1 VAIIVLLILSALTS
15 GSLVIQR
22 QLKALRRLGPSCP
35 PGLHAG
41 PNLSVFF
48 IFLVIFMGTCTFSF
62 FVVPGI
68 YSPKV
73 VDDEALV
80 QIVIYYIV
88 ALSFIVAG
96 FCLVV
101 LTMWFLRYFR
111 YFALSWLSR
120 LYRELPEFN

>member
-1 VAIIVLLILSALTS
+1 MSS
-15 GSLVIQR
+15 SLVIQR
-22 QLKALRRLGPSCP
+22 QVKALRRLGPSSP
-35 PGLHAG
+35 PELHAG
-41 PNLSVFF
+41 PNLSAFF
-48 IFLVIFMGTCTFSF
+48 ILLVIFMGTCTFSF

-68 YSPKV
+68 YYSSKV

-88 ALSFIVAG
+88 ALSFIVAL

-101 LTMWFLRYFR
+101 LTTWFLRYFR

-120 LYRELPEFN
+120 LYKELPGFN

>member
-1 VAIIVLLILSALTS
+1 MVIFVLLISSALTS
-15 GSLVIQR
+15 GPLVIQR
-22 QLKALRRLGPSCP
+22 QVKALRRLGPSIP
-35 PGLHAG
+35 PNLHTG

-48 IFLVIFMGTCTFSF
+48 ILLAIFMGTCTFSF

-80 QIVIYYIV
+80 QIVISYIV
-88 ALSFIVAG
+88 ALSFIVAM

-101 LTMWFLRYFR
+101 LTTWFLRYFR

-120 LYRELPEFN
+120 LYRELPGFN